1 MAASTPFYDK
11 YGGFGS
17 PDFKSM
23 IAGQSAVDNSVNNA
37 FTQVKDLLR
46 QTEDIYKENNTLN
59 VQEYLQGKLQQEGL
73 GAQPIDKTAIQKQF
87 GNMIN
92 MDQVIDSFAT
102 EKQQMESD
110 AINTAAME
118 ASAIKDPLQ
127 SRQAFAQSLR
137 SAGAKE
143 EIVSKASQN
152 FADMNALRFTDYEID
167 QTRQANERETNLF
180 AEVSTKGKEIADQA
194 IVMLTKD
201 LPEDQREAAK
211 QKLYAALDERRKLTD
226 DQRNNIEYYVSL
238 EKNIGDRRVL
248 AAKTNLEKLE
258 NTQAALQKTGVSEEA
273 YKLANNI
280 VASGLGNSVHAAIGN
295 KVNNFV
301 ERTFG
306 GKGNDTGRVKAMY
319 DHLIN
324 DLKVDAKDANAILAL
339 AFNEVYEGDRFFGNN
354 ISDAGLDDMDAR
366 VEELGQNMLDRY
378 ALIGEIT
385 KARSRVSETE
395 LSAENNITNLRK
407 SLTEAGKA
415 TRLRVKGTLNIDDTY
430 NRDYS
435 SNRQAASGTG
445 NSRPFIIAGVDIG
458 KHATDPQHEQN
469 VQRIYNGIP
478 AIRTAEQADTYIQ
491 GKSSGSP
498 ITGEMV
504 MKYAKKYEVSPR
516 LLMAMMQ
523 QDSSFGTTGKAA
535 RTQNPGNVG
544 NDDTGRE
551 VTFSTWDAGVEAEA
565 KWLSNNKAS
574 SVVAAGTKTE
584 TTDDAPPKI
593 DITSDAVKERA
604 EKRLQEGTATPT
616 TPTEDGVGGKSNTE
630 SIGFFKGLM
639 QKYRDGQERS
649 KKLLDNVPTRR
660 ERVTAL
666 KKMSAKDQ
674 KKYLDSIAVRFGKK
688 YADSLRAEMK

>member
-143 EIVSKASQN
+143 ELVSKASQN

-180 AEVSTKGKEIADQA
+180 AEVSTKGEEIADQA
-194 IVMLTKD
+194 IVMLTND

-211 QKLYAALDERRKLTD
+211 QKLYTALEERRKLTD

-258 NTQAALQKTGVSEEA
+258 NAQATLQKTGVSEEA
-273 YKLANNI
+273 YKLADNI

-301 ERTFG
+301 ERNLG

-354 ISDAGLDDMDAR
+354 ISDDGLDQMDAR

-407 SLTEAGKA
+407 TLTEAGKA
-415 TRLRVKGTLNIDDTY
+415 TRLRVKGALNIDDTY

-445 NSRPFIIAGVDIG
+445 NSRPFIIAGTDIG
-458 KHATDPQHEQN
+458 EYATDPPHEQN
-469 VQRIYNGIP
+469 VLRIYNGIP
-478 AIRTAEQADTYIQ
+478 TIRTTEQADTYIQ
-491 GKSSGSP
+491 GKASGSP

-523 QDSSFGTTGKAA
+523 QDSSFGTAGKAI

-551 VTFSTWDAGVEAEA
+551 VTFSTWDAGVEAVA
-565 KWLSNNKAS
+565 KWLSNHKAS
-574 SVVAAGTKTE
+574 SVAAAGTKTK

-593 DITSDAVKERA
+593 DITSDAVKEQA

-616 TPTEDGVGGKSNTE
+616 TPTDGVDDKSNSE

-666 KKMSAKDQ
+666 KKMSAQDQ

-688 YADSLRAEMK
+688 YADRLRAEMK